1 MKSIGIVTSQGT
13 PLGSFLK
20 GNLEAVFE
28 GTALIHN
35 YSIDELR
42 LGATIT
48 DDVVLIMVA
57 DRAMDVKQYL
67 GKNQHM
73 LLIQRTIKESEA
85 LRLAAIPANTRV
97 LVVNDCIETIYETI
111 ALFCQVGINHLD
123 MVPYIEGQ
131 DYPDIKIAVTPG
143 ESSRVPSYIPT
154 VIDVGNR
161 CIDISTFI
169 RIINKLGIDDREVS
183 KRLMQYAETIVTLDG
198 GIKQQ
203 YKELFTKN
211 LELDAV
217 VNLSREGI
225 LVVDNSG
232 KVAMCNKSFRQMFP
246 AGGEVF
252 GRAAAELFP
261 PGVFRQMDAANAKEG
276 IIHEAGRTIMFTKH
290 KMAYFGEAAGCLFV
304 MQEATYIRQLEQSLS
319 RKLREQGLVARYHF
333 TDIRTDS
340 PRMIECCQLAK
351 RIANSDRTVMIT
363 GESGT
368 GKELA
373 AQSIHNGSPRSNQ
386 PFVAVNCAAVPE
398 SLLESELFGYEGGA
412 FTGALKE
419 GKAGLFEKAHNGTIF
434 LDEIGDMPL
443 LIQAKLLRVLQ
454 EKQVMRIGSQRVIGI
469 NTRVI
474 AATNRNLA
482 DRISCGQFRE
492 DLYYRLNV
500 LPLHIP
506 PLRERREDI
515 LPLLEHFLAQEG
527 LEDIPVDSSVAN
539 LLLAYP
545 WPGNVRELQ
554 NLAAYIAFM
563 MEKGETVTFDKLP
576 QYLVG
581 STVVYEQEQ
590 ARLRDCSR
598 LPVVLAVMRILDN
611 CSQTG
616 RNVGRYY
623 LQERLLEGGFAVK
636 EAEVKKTLALLN
648 ELDLLDSKVGS
659 GSRLT
664 EKGKNMLGWLK
675 NRIADNPI

>member
-1 MKSIGIVTSQGT
+1 MKSIGIVTSRNS
-13 PLGSFLK
+13 PLGGFLK
-20 GNLEAVFE
+20 GNLEVVFD
-28 GTALIHN
+28 GLVQIHN
-35 YSIDELR
+35 YYLDELR
-42 LGATIT
+42 SAIYG
-48 DDVVLIMVA
+48 DVVLIMVA
-57 DRAMDVKQYL
+57 DRAMDVKPYL
-67 GKNQHM
+67 RKNQHM

-97 LVVNDCIETIYETI
+97 LVVNDCMETVYETI

-123 MVPYIEGQ
+123 MVPYVEGR
-131 DYPDIKIAVTPG
+131 DYHDIKIAVTPG
-143 ESSRVPSYIPT
+143 ESARVPPYIPT

-161 CIDISTFI
+161 CIDLSTFI

-211 LELDAV
+211 LQLDTAI
-217 VNLSREGI
+217 NLSKEGI
-225 LVVDNSG
+225 LIVDNG
-232 KVAMCNKSFRQMFP
+232 GRVAMCNTSFRRMFP
-246 AGGEVF
+246 TGEEAV

-261 PGVFRQMDAANAKEG
+261 PGVLRQMETADAREG

-290 KMAYFGEAAGCLFV
+290 KIAYFGEAAGCLFV
-304 MQEATYIRQLEQSLS
+304 MQEATYIRQLERSLS

-333 TDIRTDS
+333 TDIRTAS
-340 PRMIECCQLAK
+340 PRMAECCRLAK
-351 RIANSDRTVMIT
+351 RIAGSDRTVMLT

-368 GKELA
+368 GKEMV
-373 AQSIHNGSPRSNQ
+373 AQSIHNASPRGSQ

-419 GKAGLFEKAHNGTIF
+419 GKAGLFEQAQGGTIF

-454 EKQVMRIGSQRVIGI
+454 EKQVMRIGSQRVIGV

-482 DRISCGQFRE
+482 DKISCGQFRE

-506 PLRERREDI
+506 PLRERQEDI
-515 LPLLEHFLAQEG
+515 LSLLKHFLAREGREG
-527 LEDIPVDSSVAN
+527 LAVADAVAE
-539 LLLAYP
+539 LLLAYL

-563 MEKGETVTFDKLP
+563 AEEGEAVTLDTLP
-576 QYLVG
+576 EYLLA
-581 STVVYEQEQ
+581 STAGYEREQ
-590 ARLRDCSR
+590 VCLEEQCS
-598 LPVVLAVMRILDN
+598 LPTVLAIMRLLDER
-611 CSQTG
+611 CQAG
-616 RNVGRYY
+616 RSVGRYY
-623 LQERLLEGGFAVK
+623 LQERLGEGGCAAG
-636 EAEVKKTLALLN
+636 EAEVRKILALLN
-648 ELDLLDSKVGS
+648 KLGLTESKVGR
-659 GSRLT
+659 GSVLT
-664 EKGKNMLGWLK
+664 EKGKSMLGWMN
-675 NRIADNPI
+675 NRIKNAPN